1 VEHLILLELPVVLD
15 YQLSLVIL
23 EFLLLMEL
31 QDHLPVVGLVVVE
44 EEELIQ
50 LHLQQDHLVVLVVE
64 ELVVI
69 KIREMQEKELREQL
83 IRAAAAVDVGEIYT
97 QDPQTMDGEDLED
110 LV

>member
-64 ELVVI
+64 ELEVM
-69 KIREMQEKELREQL
+69 KIREMQEKELLEQQTL
-83 IRAAAAVDVGEIYT
+83 VAVAVDVEEMHT
-97 QDPQTMDGEDLED
+97 QDHLIMDGEGLVD